1 MKGVLVASNNQS
13 ACNAIRTSLRSEYR
27 IDAVSSK
34 DGCLEMF
41 RKKRYEFLFI
51 DVEFFVS
58 QCLTTTIR
66 RHCNRFGMRI
76 RQLKLSPCHPRK

>member
-1 MKGVLVASNNQS
+1 MKGVLVASKNQS
-13 ACNAIRTSLRSEYR
+13 VCNAIQTSLQSEYR

-51 DVEFFVS
+51 DIEVLLESILNNNYKMALQPFWHAHP
-58 QCLTTTIR
+58 TA
-66 RHCNRFGMRI
+66 RI
-76 RQLKLSPCHPRK
+76 IPMS